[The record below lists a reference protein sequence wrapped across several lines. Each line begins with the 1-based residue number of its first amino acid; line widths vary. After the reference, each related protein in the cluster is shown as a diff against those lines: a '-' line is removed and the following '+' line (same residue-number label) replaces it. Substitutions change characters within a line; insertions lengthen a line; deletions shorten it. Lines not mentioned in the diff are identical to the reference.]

1 VLSLQYHFTIMSSKF
16 WYFSLVFWFYLYS
29 SGQNTKT
36 LYYQQKITACKDNK
50 TKLKYLDSL
59 AHQLYSCG
67 CDSKIKHK
75 YIGRLIESAHQNQNE
90 SIFIEACLLKA
101 KLFFRQGAFEKGIET
116 TEKIKKF
123 CSRKKNKMGLIRA
136 EVLEG
141 RIYNR
146 IDRYK
151 LSLKNYQSAIANFKN
166 IDTLGDRQSQ
176 KILINLYANMARLYM
191 NLHQDSLAD
200 VYHIK
205 TIELAHKIHD
215 YERISFF
222 YNILGWKYF
231 VLNNYKMAKTY
242 FLKGLKD
249 SAKIKNKI
257 YNISNHHA
265 LGIIYDKLGNLNK
278 ALYHDSIALNFFIK
292 TNNNSFKS
300 SIYNNIA
307 KAYMNHKQADQAL
320 LNNKKAIGIAKK
332 HGLVDNLISAKLT
345 LAQILIQTKK
355 YDAAQQVLLN
365 LMNQNSTKSKMNK
378 KQKMLY
384 YQLLAAV
391 FAFKKEP
398 MKAYKFE
405 NLYSKYADSVY
416 KRSLKALSGTE
427 TKYQNEFLKRRML
440 LKQQE
445 IVRQKRLKNKL
456 IYGNLFLAFLIILG
470 LYFTYTFSKKY
481 KLQKQQYEKT
491 LHKIEALNAQLFQKK
506 QNQEQLHY
514 KQDFRT
520 FLKNKYNINKTEII
534 EIWESIAQGI
544 SRSEYVQK
552 NNINENTVKAWRKEL
567 YAKLKQ
573 HTQTHK
579 FSDYKAVI
587 EYFKSLRD
595 FEYFSSK

>member
-1 VLSLQYHFTIMSSKF
+1 MNSKF
-16 WYFSLVFWFYLYS
+16 WYFLFAFWLYFYS
-29 SGQNTKT
+29 PGQHTKI
-36 LYYQQKITACKDNK
+36 LYYQQKIKTCKENK
-50 TKLKYLDSL
+50 VKLEYLDSL
-59 AHQLYSCG
+59 AHQLYSCA
-67 CDSKIKHK
+67 CDSQTKHK
-75 YIGRLIESAHQNQNE
+75 YMDQLIESAQQNHNDP
-90 SIFIEACLLKA
+90 IFLDACLLKA
-101 KLFFRQGAFEKGIET
+101 KLFFRQGAFDKGIKAT
-116 TEKIKKF
+116 DKIKKF
-123 CSRKKNKMGLIRA
+123 CRLKNNKKGLIRA

-146 IDRYK
+146 IDQYD
-151 LSLKNYQSAIANFKN
+151 LSLKNYQSALSNFKK
-166 IDTLGDRQSQ
+166 IDTLDDSQAQ
-176 KILINLYANMARLYM
+176 KILINLYANMARVYM

-222 YNILGWKYF
+222 DNILGWKYF
-231 VLNNYKMAKTY
+231 VLNNYKMAEAY

-249 SAKIKNKI
+249 SVKIKNKI

-265 LGIIYDKLGNLNK
+265 LGIIYDKLGNLHK
-278 ALYHDSIALNFFIK
+278 ALYHDSIALNFFVK

-300 SIYNNIA
+300 AIYNNIA
-307 KAYMNHKQADQAL
+307 QAYLNHKQWNQAL
-320 LNNKKAIGIAKK
+320 LNNKKAINIAQK
-332 HGLVDNLISAKLT
+332 HGLFDNLISAKLT
-345 LAQILIQTKK
+345 LAQILIQSQKH
-355 YDAAQQVLLN
+355 DSAQQVLLN
-365 LMNQNSTKSKMNK
+365 LMNRERIKSRMNK

-384 YQLLAAV
+384 YKLLAAI
-391 FAFKKEP
+391 FAFKQEYK
-398 MKAYKFE
+398 KAYKSE

-456 IYGNLFLAFLIILG
+456 IYGNSFLALLIILG

-481 KLQKQQYEKT
+481 KEQKQQYEQT
-491 LHKIEALNAQLFQKK
+491 LEKIENLNAQLFQKK
-506 QNQEQLHY
+506 QNQEQLHH
-514 KQDFRT
+514 KQDFRA
-520 FLKNKYNINKTEII
+520 FLKTKYNINKTEII
-534 EIWESIAQGI
+534 EVWESIAQGI

-567 YAKLKQ
+567 YGKLKQ
-573 HTQTHK
+573 HTQSHK

>member
-1 VLSLQYHFTIMSSKF
+1 MNFKF
-16 WYFSLVFWFYLYS
+16 WYFLFAFWAYFYSL
-29 SGQNTKT
+29 GQNTKI
-36 LYYQQKITACKDNK
+36 LYYQQKIKTCKENK
-50 TKLKYLDSL
+50 VKLAYLDSL
-59 AHQLYSCG
+59 AHQLYSCD
-67 CDSKIKHK
+67 CDSQTKHK
-75 YIGRLIESAHQNQNE
+75 YLDQLIESAQQNHNNP
-90 SIFIEACLLKA
+90 IFLDACLLKA
-101 KLFFRQGAFEKGIET
+101 KLFFRQGAFDKAIEV
-116 TEKIKKF
+116 TEKIKK
-123 CSRKKNKMGLIRA
+123 SDRLKNNKKGLIRA

-146 IDRYK
+146 IDQFD
-151 LSLKNYQSAIANFKN
+151 LSLKNYQSALSNFKK
-166 IDTLGDRQSQ
+166 IDTPDDPQSQ

-200 VYHIK
+200 IYHIK

-222 YNILGWKYF
+222 DNILGWKYF
-231 VLNNYKMAKTY
+231 VLNNYKMAETY

-249 SAKIKNKI
+249 SAKIKNKV

-265 LGIIYDKLGNLNK
+265 LGIIYDKLGNLHK

-300 SIYNNIA
+300 AIYNNMA
-307 KAYMNHKQADQAL
+307 QAYLNQNQLNQAL
-320 LNNKKAIGIAKK
+320 LNNKKAINIAQK
-332 HGLVDNLISAKLT
+332 HGLIDNLISAKMT
-345 LAQILIQTKK
+345 LAQILIQSKK
-355 YDAAQQVLLN
+355 HDSAQQVLLN
-365 LMNQNSTKSKMNK
+365 LMNQDRIKSRMNK

-384 YQLLAAV
+384 YKLLAAI
-391 FAFKKEP
+391 FAFKKEH
-398 MKAYKFE
+398 KEAYQFE
-405 NLYSKYADSVY
+405 HLYSKYADSVY

-427 TKYQNEFLKRRML
+427 TKYQNELLKRRML

-456 IYGNLFLAFLIILG
+456 IYGNSFLALLIILG
-470 LYFTYTFSKKY
+470 LYFSYTFSKKY
-481 KLQKQQYEKT
+481 KEQKQQYEQT
-491 LHKIEALNAQLFQKK
+491 LEKIENLNAQLFQNK
-506 QNQEQLHY
+506 QNQEELRH

-520 FLKNKYNINKTEII
+520 FLKTKYNIDKTEII
-534 EIWESIAQGI
+534 EVWESMANGL

-552 NNINENTVKAWRKEL
+552 YNINENTVKAWRKEL
-567 YAKLKQ
+567 YSKLKQ
-573 HTQTHK
+573 HSQSHK